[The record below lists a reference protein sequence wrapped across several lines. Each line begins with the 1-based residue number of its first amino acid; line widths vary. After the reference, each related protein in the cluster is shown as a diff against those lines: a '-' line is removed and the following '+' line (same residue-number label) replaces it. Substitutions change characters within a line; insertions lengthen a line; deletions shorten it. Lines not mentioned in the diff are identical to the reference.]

1 MPQLSSLKVT
11 RSMAFKVMVVIAW
24 AIMLVTINE
33 FLIDAYWGEL
43 VVTGVCSGAMAFCLN
58 RVDRTRR

>member
-1 MPQLSSLKVT
+1 MPQLSSLKVA
-11 RSMAFKVMVVIAW
+11 RLMALKVMVVIAW
-24 AIMLVTINE
+24 AIILVTINE

-43 VVTGVCSGAMAFCLN
+43 VVTAVCSGAMAFCLS